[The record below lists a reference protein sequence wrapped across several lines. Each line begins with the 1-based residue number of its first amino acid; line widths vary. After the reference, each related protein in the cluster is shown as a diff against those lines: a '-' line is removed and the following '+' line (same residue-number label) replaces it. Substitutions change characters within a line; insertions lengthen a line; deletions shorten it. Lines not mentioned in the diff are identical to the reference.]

1 MHRSDTL
8 LIETPHGRCVILEL
22 ADDPDV
28 HAAHLLDDERAL
40 AEGLGPVRRR
50 ELAAGRAAL
59 REALGQAVAI
69 GQDERGA
76 PQLPAGWVGSIS
88 HKGARAA
95 ALVAQADAGFVGIDL
110 EVAAPSRMPIERRIL
125 TPQERDRI
133 TDPREV
139 TLHFAIKEAIYK
151 AVDPIVR
158 RYVGFTE
165 VDLVIDRGGG
175 VAITLVDPGALPV
188 VVEAAWQERDGY
200 WLATARARR
209 R

>member
-1 MHRSDTL
+1 MPPSDVSL

-22 ADDPDV
+22 ADEPDV
-28 HAAHLLDDERAL
+28 HAHLLGDERAL

-50 ELAAGRAAL
+50 ELITGRAAL
-59 REALGQAVAI
+59 RSALGQAIPI
-69 GQDERGA
+69 GKDDRGA

-95 ALVAQADAGFVGIDL
+95 ALVAPAEAGFIGVDL
-110 EVAAPSRMPIERRIL
+110 EVAAPARMPIERRIL

-165 VDLVIDRGGG
+165 VDLVIDPGGACG
-175 VAITLVDPGALPV
+175 ITLVDPGALPV

-209 R
+209 S